1 MSHKAP
7 SGEQFEIT
15 YEDQHA
21 TVVEVGGGIRTY
33 SVAGRPVL
41 DPYDIDAICDAGH
54 GAPLIP
60 WPNRLGDGRYSFDG
74 AQYQLDLSEPSRNNA
89 IHGLLRWRPWQPCEH
104 SASRVVVCARLHPTS
119 GYPFDLAVEIAYELG
134 RDGLTVRTS
143 ATNVGSRTLPYGSG
157 QHPYLS
163 PGLGPVDD
171 CVLRID
177 ADTRITTDS
186 ERQLPTG
193 SEQVTGTEFDFR
205 VARPLG
211 ATKLDDAFT
220 DLVRDPTGRAW
231 IRLTGPD
238 ERTAALWVD
247 DSYSVLQAF
256 SADSLAG
263 ERRRRSLAA
272 EPMTCPA
279 DAFRSGTSVIRLEA
293 GDSTASTW
301 GAQLL

>member
-1 MSHKAP
+1 MSHTAP

-163 PGLGPVDD
+163 PGL
-171 CVLRID
+171 

-272 EPMTCPA
+272 EPMTCPP
-279 DAFRSGTSVIRLEA
+279 DAFRSGTSVIRLGA